1 MLGFDGEYL
10 AIQPKT
16 KFCCFLVKNGKKSTI
31 KYSIEKPI
39 SLNFVNLSP
48 RFCPTLSEET
58 KLYLQLDPDL
68 LILHFLKFLIFE
80 KSHWLF
86 KLIFNPTQLQ
96 KIPKYDIFQ
105 KNTIFHFSVKY
116 EFRTK
121 RCCSCSRAVFMKTF
135 YFSSK
140 D

>member
-1 MLGFDGEYL
+1 MLGFDGEYP

-68 LILHFLKFLIFE
+68 LILHFLKFLIFK
-80 KSHWLF
+80 KSHSLF

-105 KNTIFHFSVKY
+105 KKTQFFTLASNMNFGLN
-116 EFRTK
+116 
-121 RCCSCSRAVFMKTF
+121 AVVVAAGQ
-135 YFSSK
+135 YL
-140 D
+140 